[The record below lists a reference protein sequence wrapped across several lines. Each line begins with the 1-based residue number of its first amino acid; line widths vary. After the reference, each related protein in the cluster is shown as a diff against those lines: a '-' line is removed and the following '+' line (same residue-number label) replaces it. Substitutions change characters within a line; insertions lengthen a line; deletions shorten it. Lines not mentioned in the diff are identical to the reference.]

1 MFTILRQ
8 RNFALLWW
16 GQLISAIG
24 DWMLRI
30 ALPIYVYDQTGS
42 ALGIGTMFIVQ
53 TLPRVLFG
61 SLAGVF
67 VDRWNR
73 KRTMVISDLA
83 QTVLVLLLLIG
94 SSPERL
100 WVIYLVAF
108 VQSTISQFFGPAKEA
123 IIPHL
128 VAEPQLVAANSLNAL
143 SQALI
148 FLIGPSLG
156 GVVMELLGMSSVV
169 LLNSASFL
177 VSGAMI
183 SLISVSSYP
192 PEQYFK
198 TADPGTTVTAT
209 WTTMW
214 QEWLGGLRLVKREFW
229 LISLFIVMGVA
240 AFAQGIINVLFVIFV
255 REVLKAGALEFGWLV
270 AIQGIGGL
278 IGGFIVGQVGKSL
291 QPSRLI
297 ILGELM
303 VGLIFVTIFSFPS
316 LLLALILSALLAI
329 PATGYQV
336 GTQTLLQSK
345 VADRYRGRIFG
356 TRDTT
361 SALLMLGGL
370 GLASVLGDV
379 LGAMLILKVAGGLF
393 FFAGVIALVLLR
405 RDPGS

>member
-100 WVIYLVAF
+100 WVIYLVA
-108 VQSTISQFFGPAKEA
+108 
-123 IIPHL
+123 
-128 VAEPQLVAANSLNAL
+128 EPQLVAANSLNAL

-214 QEWLGGLRLVKREFW
+214 QEWLEGLRLVKREFW

>member
-24 DWMLRI
+24 DWTLLI

-42 ALGIGTMFIVQ
+42 ALGTGTMFIVQ

-67 VDRWNR
+67 VDQWNR
-73 KRTMVISDLA
+73 KWTMVISDLA
-83 QTVLVLLLLIG
+83 RAVLILLLLIG
-94 SSPERL
+94 SSPEGL

-148 FLIGPSLG
+148 FLIGPSIG
-156 GVVMELLGMSSVV
+156 GVVMELLGLSSVV
-169 LLNSASFL
+169 LLDSASFL
-177 VSGAMI
+177 VSGVMI
-183 SLISVSSYP
+183 SLISASSYP
-192 PEQYFK
+192 PEHHFK
-198 TADPGTTVTAT
+198 TADPTTVTAT
-209 WTTMW
+209 WTTTW
-214 QEWLGGLRLVKREFW
+214 QEWLEGLRLVKRELW
-229 LISLFIVMGVA
+229 LISLFAVMGVA
-240 AFAQGIINVLFVIFV
+240 AFAQGIVNALDVIFV
-255 REVLKAGALEFGWLV
+255 REVLGVGALEYGWLV

-278 IGGFIVGQVGKSL
+278 IGGFVVGRVGKLL

-297 ILGELM
+297 MLGELM
-303 VGLIFVTIFSFPS
+303 VGLIFLTMYSFPS

-336 GTQTLLQSK
+336 GRQTLLQSK

-379 LGAMLILKVAGGLF
+379 LGAMPILKVAGGLF

>member
-148 FLIGPSLG
+148 FLIGPS
-156 GVVMELLGMSSVV
+156 
-169 LLNSASFL
+169 
-177 VSGAMI
+177 
-183 SLISVSSYP
+183 
-192 PEQYFK
+192 
-198 TADPGTTVTAT
+198 
-209 WTTMW
+209 
-214 QEWLGGLRLVKREFW
+214 
-229 LISLFIVMGVA
+229 
-240 AFAQGIINVLFVIFV
+240 
-255 REVLKAGALEFGWLV
+255 
-270 AIQGIGGL
+270 
-278 IGGFIVGQVGKSL
+278 
-291 QPSRLI
+291 
-297 ILGELM
+297 
-303 VGLIFVTIFSFPS
+303 
-316 LLLALILSALLAI
+316 AI
-329 PATGYQV
+329 PV
-336 GTQTLLQSK
+336 LMSDLK
-345 VADRYRGRIFG
+345 
-356 TRDTT
+356 
-361 SALLMLGGL
+361 SAAHGL
-370 GLASVLGDV
+370 
-379 LGAMLILKVAGGLF
+379 
-393 FFAGVIALVLLR
+393 
-405 RDPGS
+405 